1 MGFILRSLYSY
12 SSSYPSVSYLE
23 FSSLCDMLQH
33 IILAVVICSALGQDA
48 LTPPNPVRI
57 VAPPAPPA
65 PISVTEAMSGPGKS
79 ATTVTMNGP
88 GVVREPEAVTK
99 EAIKTAQ
106 KSLDLALSKDDAQPA
121 AAATGAKKPATPT
134 KVTININKPAVTG
147 AKAKDASLK
156 EYKDKIQEL
165 KSDLDVVPEE
175 KKEDLKEENKDSPV
189 EKLKA
194 KVGKVVEKTKEKLE
208 EKLEK
213 AEKTSNP
220 EKRKEIIKKVEKAI
234 NKEEKNTEEDESEP
248 EKEEKIEKLKANVEK
263 VVEETKEKIEE
274 KLEKAAETSNP
285 EKRKEIIKKVE
296 KA

>member
-12 SSSYPSVSYLE
+12 SSSYPPVSYLE

-33 IILAVVICSALGQDA
+33 IIVAVVICSALGQDA

-134 KVTININKPAVTG
+134 KVTININKPAV
-147 AKAKDASLK
+147 KAKDASLK

-175 KKEDLKEENKDSPV
+175 KKEDLKEKLKKAEKTHKPEKRQKLIAKVEKAIKKEENKDSPV
-189 EKLKA
+189 EKKEKIEKLKA
-194 KVGKVVEKTKEKLE
+194 KVEKVVEKTKEKLE

-213 AEKTSNP
+213 AE
-220 EKRKEIIKKVEKAI
+220 
-234 NKEEKNTEEDESEP
+234 
-248 EKEEKIEKLKANVEK
+248 
-263 VVEETKEKIEE
+263 
-274 KLEKAAETSNP
+274 ETSNP
-285 EKRKEIIKKVE
+285 EKRKEKAINKEE
-296 KA
+296 K

>member
-12 SSSYPSVSYLE
+12 SSSYPPVSYLE
-23 FSSLCDMLQH
+23 FSSLSDMLQH

-175 KKEDLKEENKDSPV
+175 KKEDLKEKLKKAEKTHKPEKRQKLIAKVEKAIKKEENKDSPV
-189 EKLKA
+189 EKLKL
-194 KVGKVVEKTKEKLE
+194 KVEKVVEETKEKLE

-234 NKEEKNTEEDESEP
+234 NKEEKKTEEDESEP
-248 EKEEKIEKLKANVEK
+248 EKEEKIKELKANVE
-263 VVEETKEKIEE
+263 
-274 KLEKAAETSNP
+274 NWW
-285 EKRKEIIKKVE
+285 KRQ
-296 KA
+296 